1 MIVKKEIELAGKTL
15 SIEVGKV
22 ASQADGSAW
31 VRYGDNVLI
40 ATVVASRELAE
51 NADFFPLSVDYREKM
66 YAAGKIPGGF
76 FKREGRPSE
85 KEILAARLIDRPIR
99 PLFPK
104 NFFYETQVMTS
115 VLAVDGETDVDFLGT
130 VAVSAAIAVSDIP
143 FNGPVACVRVCMF
156 DQEYV
161 LNPSMKDPRERRME
175 LIVAGTDTS
184 IIMVEGEAKEIS
196 EQEMI
201 AGIYF
206 AHDAIKRLVQLQRDL
221 MQECGK
227 PKRPVVDIP
236 IPDGLKEYVVEKAT
250 PQLKSSVGLRDKTA
264 RRDAVAKVLED
275 VMVNLTEEY
284 QPFGNIAQETF
295 HDLYR
300 TEVRRNILEKG
311 ARLDGRRLDE
321 IRHISSEI
329 SVLPRVHGSSL
340 FTRGQT
346 QALASVTLGTKI
358 DEQRLDNLDGD
369 YTQPFMLHYNF
380 PPFSVGEIKRFLGT
394 SRREVGHGNLAS
406 RAIKAILPQWSEFP
420 YTIRVV
426 SDILESNGSSSMA
439 TVCAGSLAL
448 MDAGVPL
455 TKPVAGIAMGLV
467 VEDSK
472 VAILSDILGE
482 EDHLGDMDFKVAGTR
497 DGITAC
503 QMDIKVQGIAPE
515 IMEKALMQANNGRIY
530 ILDQMDKTISQAR
543 PEISP
548 HAPRIIFLKVE
559 VDKIGA
565 IIGPGGKMIRDIIDK
580 TGATIDIED
589 DGTVCIGS
597 IGGVSGEKARDIILG
612 LVASPEVG
620 KVYQGTVK
628 KIMDFGAFVEIMP
641 GKEGLLHISQIDK
654 ARVNNVSDFL
664 KVGDSVEVKLMKID
678 AQGRLDLSRKVLLE
692 DDRKHK

>member
-1 MIVKKEIELAGKTL
+1 MIVKKEIELAGKVL

-31 VRYGDNVLI
+31 VRYGDNVII
-40 ATVVASRELAE
+40 ATVVASKELAE

-130 VAVSAAIAVSDIP
+130 VAASAAIAVSDIP
-143 FNGPVACVRVCMF
+143 FNGPIACVRVCLF
-156 DQEYV
+156 DHDFV
-161 LNPSMKDPRERRME
+161 LNPSMKDPREKRME

-184 IIMVEGEAKEIS
+184 IIMVEGESKEIS

-201 AGIYF
+201 SGIYF
-206 AHDAIKRLVQLQRDL
+206 AHDAIKQMVQLQRDL

-227 PKRPVVDIP
+227 PKRPVVEIP
-236 IPDGLKEYVVEKAT
+236 IPDGLNQYVVEKAT
-250 PQLKSSVGLRDKTA
+250 PEIKSSVGLQDKTA

-275 VMVNLTEEY
+275 VMVNLSEEY
-284 QPFGNIAQETF
+284 QPYSNIAQEIF
-295 HDLYR
+295 QDLYR
-300 TEVRRNILEKG
+300 TEVRRNILESG

-321 IRHISSEI
+321 IRHISCEI

-358 DEQRLDNLDGD
+358 DEQRVDNLDGD

-394 SRREVGHGNLAS
+394 SRREVGHGNLAG
-406 RAIKAILPQWSEFP
+406 RAIKAILPVWSEFP

-448 MDAGVPL
+448 MDAGVPI

-467 VEDSK
+467 VDDGK

-503 QMDIKVQGIAPE
+503 QMDIKIQGIAPE
-515 IMEKALMQANNGRIY
+515 IMEKALMQANIGRLY

-548 HAPRIIFLKVE
+548 HAPRIIFLKVD

-597 IGGVSGEKARDIILG
+597 VGGVSGEKARDIILG

-654 ARVNNVSDFL
+654 TRVNNVSDFL

-692 DDRKHK
+692 EGNKHK